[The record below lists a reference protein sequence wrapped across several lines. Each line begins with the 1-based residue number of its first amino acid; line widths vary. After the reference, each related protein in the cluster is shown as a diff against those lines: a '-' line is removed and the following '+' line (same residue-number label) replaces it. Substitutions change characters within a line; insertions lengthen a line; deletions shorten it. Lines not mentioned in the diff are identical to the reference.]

1 VVILSSGQLG
11 ESLEEIQVAAILT
24 KPIKPSHL
32 YNVLVQILAEDAWA
46 TWERDEE
53 HEPQFDPEMGTR
65 LPLRILVAE
74 DNVINQQVALSF
86 LSRLGYRADVAANG
100 LEVLASLRRQPY
112 DCVLMDVQMPEMDGL
127 EAARRIR
134 HIPASELAAGDQPS
148 IIAMT
153 ANALRED
160 RETCLAAGMDDY
172 VSKPIQVAELIR
184 ALSRCHPGRQEVR
197 AVSDK
202 AAESLPL
209 EAPSSPST
217 PAARVEALQVLDP
230 GALAQLR
237 VTLGNQA
244 DQLLPELIEGFCADG
259 NRLLAE
265 ARQALQAEN
274 AVDLHRA
281 AHSLK
286 STAATF
292 GAMAL
297 SAVARELE
305 HLARDGVLEGAG
317 GRIARA
323 EAEFARSRTA
333 LEAIQHE
340 P

>member
-1 VVILSSGQLG
+1 
-11 ESLEEIQVAAILT
+11 
-24 KPIKPSHL
+24 
-32 YNVLVQILAEDAWA
+32 
-46 TWERDEE
+46 
-53 HEPQFDPEMGTR
+53 
-65 LPLRILVAE
+65 
-74 DNVINQQVALSF
+74 
-86 LSRLGYRADVAANG
+86 
-100 LEVLASLRRQPY
+100 
-112 DCVLMDVQMPEMDGL
+112 MDVQMPEMDGL

-134 HIPASELAAGDQPS
+134 HIPASDLAAGAQPS

-172 VSKPIQVAELIR
+172 VSKPIQVTELIQ

-197 AVSDK
+197 AMPDEV
-202 AAESLPL
+202 AASLPV
-209 EAPSSPST
+209 EAPSPPFT
-217 PAARVEALQVLDP
+217 PAAQVPTLQVLDP

-244 DQLLPELIEGFCADG
+244 DRLLPELIEGFCGDG

-265 ARQALQAEN
+265 ARQALQAGN
-274 AVDLHRA
+274 AADLHRA

-297 SAVARELE
+297 SVVARELE
-305 HLARDGVLEGAG
+305 QLARGGVLEGTSG
-317 GRIARA
+317 LIARA
-323 EAEFARSRTA
+323 EAEFARARTA
-333 LEAIQHE
+333 LEATQHE

>member
-1 VVILSSGQLG
+1 
-11 ESLEEIQVAAILT
+11 
-24 KPIKPSHL
+24 
-32 YNVLVQILAEDAWA
+32 
-46 TWERDEE
+46 
-53 HEPQFDPEMGTR
+53 
-65 LPLRILVAE
+65 
-74 DNVINQQVALSF
+74 VINQQVALTF

-197 AVSDK
+197 AVPDK
-202 AAESLPL
+202 AAEPL
-209 EAPSSPST
+209 EAPSPPST

-237 VTLGNQA
+237 VTLGSQA

-274 AVDLHRA
+274 AGDLHRA

-305 HLARDGVLEGAG
+305 QLARDGVLDGAG

-323 EAEFARSRTA
+323 EAEFVRARTA
-333 LEAIQHE
+333 LEATQHE